1 MYLYYTDDATF
12 TLLVSM
18 VRAVLLLPVF
28 ALIYEICTILRK
40 YKNGIK
46 LASPKDPVPS
56 RLITLKPCSKYKW
69 LL

>member
-12 TLLVSM
+12 TLLVSESCT
-18 VRAVLLLPVF
+18 LLPVF

-69 LL
+69 WL